1 MTRLILMVCFVGW
14 AGLLHAQ
21 EATEWLGK
29 YSKKEW
35 KSRVGKNTLKYRT
48 RPPDVMESGKL
59 YPLVLLLHGAGGRG
73 DDNSGQLVDAG
84 GGAAL
89 EKMGISSKFGA
100 YVIAGQVPA
109 EKLWVDVPWTTLDH
123 EMPKISE
130 SMKMMLE
137 ALDAFIDEAT
147 NQVDPRRIY
156 VVGLSMGGYGTWDAL
171 QRRPTLFAGAVP
183 ICGGGDK
190 RLAEKI
196 ANVPIWA
203 WHGDQDNVVKS
214 SRSRD
219 MIAALEKAGGSPR
232 YTEIKDRGHN
242 VWADAFEFP
251 EMWKWLFSQRS
262 SRSLPRSKS
271 KLLPKD

>member
-1 MTRLILMVCFVGW
+1 MVCFVGW

-100 YVIAGQVPA
+100 P
-109 EKLWVDVPWTTLDH
+109 
-123 EMPKISE
+123 
-130 SMKMMLE
+130 
-137 ALDAFIDEAT
+137 
-147 NQVDPRRIY
+147 
-156 VVGLSMGGYGTWDAL
+156 
-171 QRRPTLFAGAVP
+171 PT
-183 ICGGGDK
+183 
-190 RLAEKI
+190 
-196 ANVPIWA
+196 
-203 WHGDQDNVVKS
+203 Q
-214 SRSRD
+214 
-219 MIAALEKAGGSPR
+219 
-232 YTEIKDRGHN
+232 
-242 VWADAFEFP
+242 
-251 EMWKWLFSQRS
+251 
-262 SRSLPRSKS
+262 
-271 KLLPKD
+271 LLTRK